1 MKISSKVILV
11 AASAVFATALIAG
24 TATAKNS
31 LAVANGQANAAANK
45 AVATTGQTNATTGQ
59 TVGAQK
65 LTEAKLKVCQ
75 NKEAA
80 IQKRNDALTKM
91 ANTMLTK
98 FDSIATRVE
107 TYYTDTVVSSGKTV
121 PTYNTLLANIVTKK
135 SAVQADLDKAS
146 VSDTTFNCTSD
157 DPKGQLT
164 QFRTDMQ
171 TVKQALKDY
180 RTSIKNLIVAV
191 RSVTGTTESNSNA
204 NLNLNSNSDLNS
216 NTNQ

>member
-1 MKISSKVILV
+1 MKKTTNIVLVITF
-11 AASAVFATALIAG
+11 AVFFSIAIVN

-31 LAVANGQANAAANK
+31 LAVANGQANTAVNK
-45 AVATTGQTNATTGQ
+45 AVTTTDQTNTTTDQ
-59 TVGAQK
+59 TLGVQK

-107 TYYTDTVVSSGKTV
+107 TYYIGTVVPSGKTV
-121 PTYNTLLANIVTKK
+121 SNYDALVADIAAKK
-135 SAVQADLDKAS
+135 SIARADLDKAS
-146 VSDTTFNCTSD
+146 ISNTTFSCTSD
-157 DPKGQLT
+157 DPKGQLSL
-164 QFRTDMQ
+164 FRTDMQ
-171 TVKQALKDY
+171 TVRQGLKDY

-191 RSVTGTTESNSNA
+191 RSVTETTEST
-204 NLNLNSNSDLNS
+204 SNST
-216 NTNQ
+216 TNQ

>member
-1 MKISSKVILV
+1 MDYNINNHSLRKETMKISSKVLLV
-11 AASAVFATALIAG
+11 AAFAVVSTALIAG
-24 TATAKNS
+24 TATAKNT

-45 AVATTGQTNATTGQ
+45 AVATTGQTT
-59 TVGAQK
+59 GAQK

-107 TYYTDTVVSSGKTV
+107 TYYTGTVVPSGKTV
-121 PTYNTLLANIVTKK
+121 STYDTLVADIATKK
-135 SAVQADLDKAS
+135 SIIQTDLTKATT
-146 VSDTTFNCTSD
+146 DAATFNCTSD

-164 QFRTDMQ
+164 LFRTDMQ
-171 TVKQALKDY
+171 TVKQDLKDY

-191 RSVTGTTESNSNA
+191 RSISGTTEST
-204 NLNLNSNSDLNS
+204 SNST
-216 NTNQ
+216 TNQ